1 MNELGLVCIGVLLAL
16 ACMGAIRWIDHAE
29 LRRRRVHA
37 DAVLRR
43 HGMSAEQY
51 VASAGELDGELVS
64 ALDEFGNTGY
74 IVIDAKGEVVGALS
88 PAIKNKRYLKVV
100 ADRCPDDFRAR
111 K

>member
-16 ACMGAIRWIDHAE
+16 ACMGAIRWIDRAE
-29 LRRRRVHA
+29 SRRRRIQA

-43 HGMSAEQY
+43 HGLSTEEY
-51 VASAGELDGELVS
+51 IASAGEIDGELIS
-64 ALDEFGNTGY
+64 SLDEFGNTGH
-74 IVIDAKGEVVGALS
+74 IVLNAKGDVVGALC
-88 PAIKNKRYLKVV
+88 PAIKSKRYLKVV